1 MAKRTFADLKK
12 SMPLYKFNL
21 LCREIAT
28 EYAYSDLSK
37 ATTYFTCKYNIT
49 KSCYQRV
56 KEYAVI
62 HFLVSDYVVS
72 LMEEKASAN
81 QQRNT
86 VGSSGFKVKNHY
98 NKLRSKRKDFISSL
112 AVEYA
117 EHPEIPYRVL
127 VANCGRS
134 VEGYFSLIYIAFVGD
149 YGITDDMAKKIIAR
163 MFSDC
168 PSNDKIPTLCKA
180 VDIFWSNR
188 IAK

>member
-1 MAKRTFADLKK
+1 MAKRTFTDLKS
-12 SMPLYKFNL
+12 SMSLEWFNL

-37 ATTYFTCKYNIT
+37 ATTYFTWNYNIT
-49 KSCYQRV
+49 KSCYQKI

-86 VGSSGFKVKNHY
+86 VGSSGYKVKNHY
-98 NKLRSKRKDFISSL
+98 SKLRSKRKDFIRSL
-112 AVEYA
+112 AIEYA
-117 EHPEIPYRVL
+117 EHPEIPYRDL
-127 VANCGRS
+127 IASCGRS
-134 VEGYFSLIYIAFVGD
+134 VKGYFSMIYIAFVGD
-149 YGITDDMAKKIIAR
+149 YGITDDIAKKIIMR

-168 PSNDKIPTLCKA
+168 PSDDKIPTLCKA
-180 VDIFWSNR
+180 VNIFWSKRN
-188 IAK
+188 AM